1 MLANASSIEQRP
13 PPSPAPD
20 CDCSWRVLRPVAC
33 LCGGGVPSLL
43 HGTVARRFG
52 WAGADRCGQS
62 KGKRRKQGQIRLLK
76 GVLRRALH
84 AITRPPASLRDP
96 RALAFPLE
104 RYFLTDRMRVFVKGG
119 DVRVCPRGGSDVN
132 MKNVVYLH
140 TLRAHPHAI
149 RAAFLPVFCVRH
161 SRQHRP

>member
-1 MLANASSIEQRP
+1 MEQRP
-13 PPSPAPD
+13 SSAPD
-20 CDCSWRVLRPVAC
+20 CDCSWRIRRPVAC
-33 LCGGGVPSLL
+33 RCGGGVPSLL
-43 HGTVARRFG
+43 RGTVARRFG

-76 GVLRRALH
+76 GVSRRALH

-119 DVRVCPRGGSDVN
+119 DVRVCPRGVSDVKMN
-132 MKNVVYLH
+132 NGVYLH
-140 TLRAHPHAI
+140 TPRTPPRNPGSISPSFPRQPPTPSPSLAPHA
-149 RAAFLPVFCVRH
+149 
-161 SRQHRP
+161 HR